1 MLKYHGHNTDDTL
14 DGEGISNSADDNNDD
29 NNTQNNARTIKTL
42 ILNVIKM
49 INGHN
54 FGDKYIQKKHILFRW

>member
-1 MLKYHGHNTDDTL
+1 MKYHGHNTDDTL
-14 DGEGISNSADDNNDD
+14 DGEGISNSADD

-54 FGDKYIQKKHILFRW
+54 FGDK

>member
-29 NNTQNNARTIKTL
+29 NNTQNNARAIKTL

-54 FGDKYIQKKHILFRW
+54 FGDK